1 MKQAALGFRVHSGW
15 TALVAVSLREKFM
28 TPLLRTRPYLVKTF
42 TFEYRQPYHTA
53 EKLPAQEAEVFL
65 SRLSSEARDLATQA
79 VRGAQAELR
88 KHNVE
93 IKRCAILQS
102 SGRALPSLPQILKSH
117 ALIHAADGEF
127 FRDALLEACESCGI
141 SVFLVKEC
149 DLLQSAAEILPLGPK
164 EILSRLQE
172 AGRSLGPPW
181 AQDEKL
187 ATLVA
192 GLALLPPRG

>member
-15 TALVAVSLREKFM
+15 TALVAVSLEEDLF
-28 TPLLRTRPYLVKTF
+28 TALLRTRPRLVKTF
-42 TFEYRQPYHTA
+42 TYEFRQPYHTA
-53 EKLPAQEAEVFL
+53 EKLTVKEAEAFL
-65 SRLSSEARDLATQA
+65 SRLSSEAIDLATQA
-79 VRGAQAELR
+79 VRGAQAELQ
-88 KHNVE
+88 KHKME
-93 IKRCAILQS
+93 IGRCAILQS
-102 SGRALPSLPQILKSH
+102 SGRALPPLPQILKSH

-127 FRDALLEACESCGI
+127 FRNALLEACESCGI
-141 SVFLVKEC
+141 SVFLVKER

-172 AGRSLGPPW
+172 AGQPLGPPW

-192 GLALLPPRG
+192 GLALLTPRG